1 MQRTVSIIHRDSVT
15 TGNGYTQSLDLLR
28 YSDTVYNMTIN
39 IELQMIANS
48 SYENGLREAVD
59 YLKTG
64 QMDKFNQLYKDM
76 CEEGE

>member
-1 MQRTVSIIHRDSVT
+1 MT
-15 TGNGYTQSLDLLR
+15 T
-28 YSDTVYNMTIN
+28 N

-76 CEEGE
+76 CEEGDWICIG